1 MKVWMWQRL
10 WKCNV
15 RDYVFSAYA
24 YEESDLCLHSE
35 PLQRYTPRFA
45 WHWLCPKPNLV
56 LVDRKH
62 LGGME

>member
-10 WKCNV
+10 WKYNGRERVCSELGV
-15 RDYVFSAYA
+15 TECH
-24 YEESDLCLHSE
+24 EEFKRNPSYGH
-35 PLQRYTPRFA
+35 

>member
-10 WKCNV
+10 YKWYGYDLPYDILCATEDAKI
-15 RDYVFSAYA
+15 FQS
-24 YEESDLCLHSE
+24 SDECLAEHDC
-35 PLQRYTPRFA
+35 
-45 WHWLCPKPNLV
+45 HWLCPKPNLV

>member
-10 WKCNV
+10 CKITGQSHVEPIVMALEDDEWLQ
-15 RDYVFSAYA
+15 SSH
-24 YEESDLCLHSE
+24 EEMAEENLI
-35 PLQRYTPRFA
+35 
-45 WHWLCPKPNLV
+45 WLCPKPNLV

>member
-10 WKCNV
+10 WKARGDDRV
-15 RDYVFSAYA
+15 RIMLNSFESALEY
-24 YEESDLCLHSE
+24 YQIPHNHM
-35 PLQRYTPRFA
+35 Y
-45 WHWLCPKPNLV
+45 WLCPKPNLV

>member
-10 WKCNV
+10 WKGHSGE
-15 RDYVFSAYA
+15 RVFETFGEFEDDPWLHCKPGTGIY
-24 YEESDLCLHSE
+24 SDK
-35 PLQRYTPRFA
+35 

>member
-10 WKCNV
+10 YKIRGYGQV
-15 RDYVFSAYA
+15 Y
-24 YEESDLCLHSE
+24 SDLGNDTNNLMINMPDENMRECGLI
-35 PLQRYTPRFA
+35 
-45 WHWLCPKPNLV
+45 WLCPKPNLV

>member
-10 WKCNV
+10 YRFRDRLEVKVMLWPVEDIDLLQGEPGEGWKS
-15 RDYVFSAYA
+15 REWY
-24 YEESDLCLHSE
+24 
-35 PLQRYTPRFA
+35 
-45 WHWLCPKPNLV
+45 WLCPKPNLV